1 MWSYVLFCVASLTLK
16 QMLPSLCSAL
26 YDRARAR
33 KERATI
39 QTGENKHCT
48 RYWFLLGLHTI
59 LIRFYSSASV
69 YERLNA
75 LCHFCKMKWHYFQ
88 RLFTY
93 SMRKNKESDQRMMN
107 EPYLW
112 LRKKRVKFLIFIMH
126 EFCSLFLRYRKILS
140 MFWLWLVA
148 PAQGT
153 GLLVCFALL
162 WYQTMVS

>member
-1 MWSYVLFCVASLTLK
+1 MLKTVLSVSTLWIMWSYGLFCVAFLILK
-16 QMLPSLCSAL
+16 QILPSLCSAL

-39 QTGENKHCT
+39 QTGESKNCT
-48 RYWFLLGLHTI
+48 CYWFLLGLHTI

-112 LRKKRVKFLIFIMH
+112 LRKKKELNFW
-126 EFCSLFLRYRKILS
+126 
-140 MFWLWLVA
+140 FWL
-148 PAQGT
+148 
-153 GLLVCFALL
+153 CMNFAIYFWDTKKYWVRFDL
-162 WYQTMVS
+162 